1 MSQPYYGRG
10 MDEPNPG
17 SVKRARE
24 RALAGNLPPR
34 RPPKNDVE
42 LGESPT
48 GELSPPPR
56 RHMPTAQMPKQQ
68 ETFFLAEP
76 VQRPPQSTLRAAPRH
91 GKARMPPVAD
101 TRGGPVI
108 SRPTQAPHWPL
119 PPNSPLRVTNPDSNR
134 PGHSQSRQP
143 PPRPQRPSRIP
154 SMLDQSR
161 PQQPTPIFLNPQ
173 DYQDEQRES
182 ILSQNVSTPGTNASS
197 RLTTSSVGTIPDFPV
212 PTASSANVPPLQPA
226 PPPPM
231 PTTPRRSAN
240 LGPPP
245 TTRRGASS
253 HYSMTS
259 NVSPIPEESLRT
271 AESYASSF
279 AMPSNWNV
287 GSAASSP
294 NYAGDAYYDDSPTT
308 AKSRDSYDSGDE
320 IKLVRSASIGK
331 KGKAALIDTK
341 PLNIQQRPVRP
352 SASPAPGSFNSGTGY
367 VDASTSSSEHTLPH
381 KYHKGSTDSA
391 MNEPNATASKNVP
404 PVPDIA
410 RSGEAGPSEMPASR
424 IPVTAQATASS
435 SSAAATAAAPTKRPP
450 KLDIDAVRKA
460 EARGSLTSL
469 PDLIKRATR
478 LVAIMD
484 TGKRPASRLDDL
496 STFMEKSENNEG
508 KSISCEMK
516 RTDS

>member
-1 MSQPYYGRG
+1 

-42 LGESPT
+42 VGESPT

-68 ETFFLAEP
+68 ETFYWAEP
-76 VQRPPQSTLRAAPRH
+76 VQRPLQPTLQAPPRQP
-91 GKARMPPVAD
+91 KSRMPPGTD
-101 TRGGPVI
+101 SKGGPII

-119 PPNSPLRVTNPDSNR
+119 PPNSPLRVANSDSNR
-134 PGHSQSRQP
+134 SGSSQSRQP

-212 PTASSANVPPLQPA
+212 PTASSANVPPPQLA

-253 HYSMTS
+253 YYSITS

-279 AMPSNWNV
+279 AMPTNWNA

-294 NYAGDAYYDDSPTT
+294 NYLGDAYYDDSPT

-331 KGKAALIDTK
+331 KGKASLVDTK

-352 SASPAPGSFNSGTGY
+352 SPSPAPGSFNSGTGY

-381 KYHKGSTDSA
+381 KYHKGSTDSV
-391 MNEPNATASKNVP
+391 MNEPNAMALKNVP

-410 RSGEAGPSEMPASR
+410 RSGEAAAADMPASR
-424 IPVTAQATASS
+424 IPLSAQAT
-435 SSAAATAAAPTKRPP
+435 SAAAAAPTKRPP

-478 LVAIMD
+478 LVAMMD

-496 STFMEKSENNEG
+496 SLFMEKSDNNDG
-508 KSISCEMK
+508 KLYSCEIK
-516 RTDS
+516 RIES

>member
-1 MSQPYYGRG
+1 
-10 MDEPNPG
+10 MDGPNPG

-24 RALAGNLPPR
+24 RALAGELPPR

-42 LGESPT
+42 REDYPAGN
-48 GELSPPPR
+48 LSPPPR
-56 RHMPTAQMPKQQ
+56 RHMPTGSLSDQDS
-68 ETFFLAEP
+68 TFYLAEP
-76 VQRPPQSTLRAAPRH
+76 ADRPPQPTIQAPPRQNKPRMPAAPDF
-91 GKARMPPVAD
+91 K
-101 TRGGPVI
+101 GGAVI
-108 SRPTQAPHWPL
+108 SRPQQAPHWPL
-119 PPNSPLRVTNPDSNR
+119 PPNSPLRVANPESNR
-134 PGHSQSRQP
+134 FGPGQPRQP

-161 PQQPTPIFLNPQ
+161 PQEPTPIFLNPH

-212 PTASSANVPPLQPA
+212 PTANSTLMA
-226 PPPPM
+226 PPAM
-231 PTTPRRSAN
+231 PATPRRSAN

-245 TTRRGASS
+245 TSRRGASS
-253 HYSMTS
+253 YYSITS

-279 AMPSNWNV
+279 AMPNNWNA

-294 NYAGDAYYDDSPTT
+294 SFARDAYYDDSPMTP
-308 AKSRDSYDSGDE
+308 KSRDSYDSGDE

-331 KGKAALIDTK
+331 KGKASLVTTK
-341 PLNIQQRPVRP
+341 PLNVQPRPVGP
-352 SASPAPGSFNSGTGY
+352 SPSPAPGSFNSGTAY
-367 VDASTSSSEHTLPH
+367 MDASTSSSEHTLPH
-381 KYHKGSTDSA
+381 KYSKGPADSTTD
-391 MNEPNATASKNVP
+391 EPTTLGNAP
-404 PVPDIA
+404 PMPD
-410 RSGEAGPSEMPASR
+410 MPASR
-424 IPVTAQATASS
+424 IPANAGSS
-435 SSAAATAAAPTKRPP
+435 SPASALPTRRPP

-484 TGKRPASRLDDL
+484 TGKRPASRFDNL
-496 STFMEKSENNEG
+496 SDFLEKSDTNDG
-508 KSISCEMK
+508 KFHHSSA
-516 RTDS
+516 